1 MARAVALAARGLG
14 RTFPNPVVG
23 CVVLD
28 AAGDIVGEGWHAEA
42 GRDHAEVHALAGA
55 GARAV
60 GGTAV
65 VTLEPCAHEGR
76 TGPCT
81 QALIDAGIERVVF
94 AVADPT
100 SDAGGGA
107 RTLQD
112 AGLEVEGGVETEAA
126 ERVNRA
132 WLTAVRMG
140 RPFVTVKTAA
150 SLDGRVAA
158 ADGSSRWITGSAA
171 RADAHRLRAH
181 SDAVLVGTGTL
192 LRDDPALTVRDV
204 EDELRDRRPLRVVMG
219 RRPVPTGARILD
231 DSGPVLALATHDP
244 HEVLAALHE
253 RGIRSLLVEGGPTVA
268 SAFLEAGVV
277 DQVVAY
283 VAPVVLGDGPAAVS
297 GLSGGTIGDA
307 LRLRDV
313 EIVVLADDIRIS
325 GRPVRQEDAA

>member
-1 MARAVALAARGLG
+1 MARAVVLAARGLG

-28 AAGDIVGEGWHAEA
+28 AAGDIVGEGWHAAA
-42 GRDHAEVHALAGA
+42 GGDHAEVHALAEA
-55 GARAV
+55 GPRAA

-65 VTLEPCAHEGR
+65 VTLEPCAHQGR

-81 QALIDAGIERVVF
+81 RALVDAGIARVVF

-112 AGLEVEGGVETEAA
+112 SGIEVEGGVEAEAA

-132 WLTAVRMG
+132 WLASVRQG

-204 EDELRDRRPLRVVMG
+204 EADLRDRQPLRVVMG
-219 RRPVPTGARILD
+219 HRPIPPGARILD
-231 DSGPVLALATHDP
+231 GGG
-244 HEVLAALHE
+244 EVLAVPAHDPREVLAVLHA
-253 RGIRSLLVEGGPTVA
+253 RGMRSVLVEGGPTVA
-268 SAFLEAGVV
+268 SAFLAAGVV
-277 DQVVAY
+277 DEVVAY
-283 VAPVVLGDGPAAVS
+283 VAPLVIGEGPTAVS
-297 GLSGGTIGDA
+297 GLDGGSIVDA

-313 EIVVLADDIRIS
+313 EIEVLADDVRIS
-325 GRPVRQEDAA
+325 GRPVRGEGVA

>member
-1 MARAVALAARGLG
+1 MARAVVLAARGLG

-28 AAGDIVGEGWHAEA
+28 AAGDIVGEGWHAAA
-42 GRDHAEVHALAGA
+42 GGDHAEVHALAEA
-55 GARAV
+55 GPRAA

-65 VTLEPCAHEGR
+65 VTLEPCAHQGR

-81 QALIDAGIERVVF
+81 RALVDAGIARVVF

-112 AGLEVEGGVETEAA
+112 SGIEVEGGVEVEAG

-132 WLTAVRMG
+132 WLTSVRQG

-204 EDELRDRRPLRVVMG
+204 EADLRDRQPLRVVMG
-219 RRPVPTGARILD
+219 HRPIPSGARILD
-231 DSGPVLALATHDP
+231 GGGEVLAVATHDP
-244 HEVLAALHE
+244 RELLAVLHA
-253 RGIRSLLVEGGPTVA
+253 RGMRSLLVEGGPTVT
-268 SAFLEAGVV
+268 SAFLAAGVV
-277 DQVVAY
+277 DEVVAY
-283 VAPVVLGDGPAAVS
+283 VAPLVIGEGPAAVS
-297 GLSGGTIGDA
+297 GLAGGSIADA

-313 EIVVLADDIRIS
+313 EIEVLADDVRIS
-325 GRPVRQEDAA
+325 GRPVRGEDAA